1 MDGIHYASWCNAG
14 TGKKIH
20 LENRVWGGGFATV
33 IIACVVL
40 NQVSGPPLFRLVMEW
55 VGEAGNAKRRVR
67 NLAWPKATVGSNGLR
82 DSKRVLIFQGG
93 IKDGI
98 LPEIQSMI
106 LNYKR
111 IHTRV
116 VGIEDLSIAG
126 LLPAD
131 DSNISKGNDLEN
143 ALEDQPLLDQ
153 HGRGNLPG
161 IVMKLQNPSN
171 CFAGIRIC
179 WC

>member
-1 MDGIHYASWCNAG
+1 MSGEPHKENRLSWMAYITQAG
-14 TGKKIH
+14 VTLGLAKKIH

-67 NLAWPKATVGSNGLR
+67 NLAWPKATIGANGLR
-82 DSKRVLIFQGG
+82 DSKRILILQGG

-111 IHTRV
+111 VHTR
-116 VGIEDLSIAG
+116 DW
-126 LLPAD
+126 
-131 DSNISKGNDLEN
+131 
-143 ALEDQPLLDQ
+143 
-153 HGRGNLPG
+153 H
-161 IVMKLQNPSN
+161 
-171 CFAGIRIC
+171 
-179 WC
+179 